1 MKKQLTN
8 ERAAQMCADLLDSG
22 LLDIIGIVGY
32 LSAVNYMALR
42 DAVEPFLDQ
51 RNRLIAEYGDAKT
64 DEGGNIVDYV
74 VSPTSPRFAEFIE
87 KHKAIADL
95 TVEVDVKPIKESEAV
110 NVISGKQLLA
120 VPWLFETENESEVSD
135 ERSDA

>member
-8 ERAAQMCADLLDSG
+8 EQAAQMCVDLIDSG

-32 LSAVNYMALR
+32 LSAVNYKALR
-42 DAVEPFLDQ
+42 AAAEPFIEQ

-74 VSPTSPRFAEFIE
+74 VSPTSPRFAEFIA

-120 VPWLFETENESEVSD
+120 APWLFETENESEVSD
-135 ERSDA
+135 EHSDA